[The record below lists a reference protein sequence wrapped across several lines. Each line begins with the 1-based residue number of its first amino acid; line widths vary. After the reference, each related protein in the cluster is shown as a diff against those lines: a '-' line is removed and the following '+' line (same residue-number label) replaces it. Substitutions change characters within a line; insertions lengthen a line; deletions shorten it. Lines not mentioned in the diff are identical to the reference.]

1 MIFIVVKFKVRPKDI
16 DNWLSRTEEFTQAT
30 RAEPGNLW
38 FEWHRNVDDPT
49 EFVLIEAFRDERAGS
64 EHVDSAHFREG
75 LASMRPALRET
86 PRILHM
92 QIPESDWARMGELEI
107 AEQSENR

>member
-16 DNWLSRTEEFTQAT
+16 DNWLSRTEEFTEAT

-38 FEWHRNVDDPT
+38 FEWHRNVDEPT
-49 EFVLIEAFRDERAGS
+49 EFVLIEAFRDEQAGS

-86 PRILHM
+86 PRIVHM
-92 QIPESDWARMGELEI
+92 QIPGSDWARMGELEI
-107 AEQSENR
+107 AEQPENR